1 MDSDKFYSIK
11 DELHN
16 VFKKSEVSMVEF
28 GKMLVKYGMYFCN
41 ESDSVY
47 DDSENTYKYITQED
61 IADLDKTWESI
72 INSFIQYM
80 HTHENVMK
88 EVVEVQK
95 EKTTYFK
102 DLELVPD
109 ITFSVSADGLDESI
123 KAGHWTPATDANIS
137 ISVGGKEII
146 SRY

>member
-1 MDSDKFYSIK
+1 MDSDKFYDIK
-11 DELHN
+11 DKLHQ
-16 VFKKSEVSMVEF
+16 VFKESKVSIVEF
-28 GKMLVKYGMYFCN
+28 GKMLVQYGMYFCN
-41 ESDSVY
+41 ESDTVY
-47 DDSENTYKYITQED
+47 DDSESEYKYITKED

-123 KAGHWTPATDANIS
+123 KAGYWTPATDANIS